1 MPAIIRPLLLLC
13 ALAVAATGQVAAR
26 DKSEPARLPDT
37 VRRVERETGGEVLS
51 ARRTRGDREITRV
64 KVLTPEG
71 RVRVLHHEDPAR
83 GNRAPQRPEP
93 RSRPRDER
101 D

>member
-1 MPAIIRPLLLLC
+1 MPNIVRPLLLLC
-13 ALAVAATGQVAAR
+13 ALAASATSVSAR
-26 DKSEPARLPDT
+26 DNSDPARLPET

-51 ARRTRGDREITRV
+51 AKRTRGDRETTRV

-71 RVRVLHHEDPAR
+71 RVRVLHEDRAR
-83 GNRAPQRPEP
+83 GDRGQQRPEP
-93 RSRPRDER
+93 RGRPRGER